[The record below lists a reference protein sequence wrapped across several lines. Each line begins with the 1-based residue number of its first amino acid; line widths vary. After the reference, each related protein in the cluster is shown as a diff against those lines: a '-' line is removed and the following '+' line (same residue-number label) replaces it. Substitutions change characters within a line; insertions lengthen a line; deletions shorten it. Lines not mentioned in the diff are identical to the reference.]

1 MTEQE
6 IHDLKAYIGRELSE
20 RMEKAFV
27 GQSVGDV
34 SPAIVK
40 NYISRVLSDLRVY
53 HGTTHPVVDL
63 VDWDVTFVGRVMNV
77 VMRPKSGLSNEDYR
91 RATDFLFNRGTDS
104 EG

>member
-1 MTEQE
+1 VTEQE
-6 IHDLKAYIGRELSE
+6 IHDLKAYVGRELSE

-27 GQSVGDV
+27 GQSVGDI
-34 SPAIVK
+34 SAAIVK
-40 NYISRVLSDLRVY
+40 NYISRVLNDLR
-53 HGTTHPVVDL
+53 GTTHPVVDL